1 MKRRG
6 LSCFL
11 SIRGGGRGHF
21 LHLVLVSSSR
31 QGDRGETGLGSGIRD
46 RVDCRVDGGAFR
58 YRDRRRRCGQGG
70 SREFHLRKYK
80 IKQNGRIELERKQ
93 LDLI

>member
-1 MKRRG
+1 MKREG

-11 SIRGGGRGHF
+11 SIRGGVRGLF
-21 LHLVLVSSSR
+21 LHLV
-31 QGDRGETGLGSGIRD
+31 QGGRGETGLGSGIRD

-70 SREFHLRKYK
+70 SREFHLQKRGRQKSK
-80 IKQNGRIELERKQ
+80 IKQNRRIKLERK
-93 LDLI
+93 IT

>member
-11 SIRGGGRGHF
+11 IIRGGGRGHF

-46 RVDCRVDGGAFR
+46 RVDRRVDGGAFR
-58 YRDRRRRCGQGG
+58 YRDRRR
-70 SREFHLRKYK
+70 
-80 IKQNGRIELERKQ
+80 
-93 LDLI
+93 